1 MALAGGAGSKKNDT
15 VWESGDYSEYMQ
27 MSNHLTLV
35 NIWI

>member
-1 MALAGGAGSKKNDT
+1 MALAGGAGSKKNDI
-15 VWESGDYSEYMQ
+15 VRESGDYSEYMQ

>member
-1 MALAGGAGSKKNDT
+1 MALAGGTGSKKNDS
-15 VWESGDYSEYMQ
+15 VQESGDYSEYMQ